1 MKVTDKN
8 FNLEKIKKTL
18 LALKNKELQ
27 VGIFED
33 SGVNEDTGRRIVDYA
48 IANEYGTSKI
58 PERPFMRSTADEKQ
72 ENWSALMDKIV
83 EGVTKGDFEVERKIG
98 LVGEQMVN
106 DIKEKISSNVPPPL
120 NPATIKRKGSS
131 RTLIDTGNMRNS
143 ITFKIT
149 DK

>member
-27 VGIFED
+27 VGIFPD
-33 SGVNEDTGRRIVDYA
+33 AIDDKGGRIVDYA

-58 PERPFMRSTADEKQ
+58 DSRSFMRSTADEKK
-72 ENWSALMDKIV
+72 ELWFFDVDKIV
-83 EGVTKGDFEVERKIG
+83 ESVTKGDLEVDRKIS
-98 LVGEQMVN
+98 LLGEQMVN
-106 DIKEKISSNVPPPL
+106 DIKEKILSNVPPPL

-131 RTLIDTGNMRNS
+131 RTLIDTGNMKNS

>member
-18 LALKNKELQ
+18 LALKKKELQ

-33 SGVNEDTGRRIVDYA
+33 SGVNPDTGGRIVDYA

-58 PERPFMRSTADEKQ
+58 PERPFMRSTADEEAKK
-72 ENWSALMDKIV
+72 WSALMDKIV
-83 EGVTKGDFEVERKIG
+83 EDVTKGDFEFERKIG
-98 LVGEQMVN
+98 LVGEQMVS

-120 NPATIKRKGSS
+120 KPATVKRKGSS

-143 ITFKIT
+143 ITFRIT

>member
-18 LALKNKELQ
+18 LALKKKELQ
-27 VGIFED
+27 VGIFPD
-33 SGVNEDTGRRIVDYA
+33 AIDDKGGRIVDYA

-83 EGVTKGDFEVERKIG
+83 EGVTKGDLEVERKIG
-98 LVGEQMVN
+98 LLGEQMVN

>member
-18 LALKNKELQ
+18 LALKKKELQ

-33 SGVNEDTGRRIVDYA
+33 SGVNEDTGGRIVDYA